1 MNGTDEY
8 ADDIVN
14 ITCGVAVKLPLY
26 MTIVYETGTTPKGF
40 EIYFNQ
46 VEAGMWCTSNF
57 SFEKWDFN
65 LASALLYYNK
75 QIQKKKKCTVLYY
88 YRKRKYCKVKL

>member
-46 VEAGMWCTSNF
+46 VEAGM
-57 SFEKWDFN
+57 
-65 LASALLYYNK
+65 
-75 QIQKKKKCTVLYY
+75 
-88 YRKRKYCKVKL
+88 